1 MFSQGPRQE
10 WGGAGGLVDIGWMV
24 DFDVVATVVG
34 WESKLFC
41 GDEGANGEACSE
53 LVQIGREWVVGG
65 KRGVEGSDFVEDE
78 VSEVAEGEDGL
89 HLAVAQEE
97 GDTDALDKEV
107 ERLINVIGER
117 DGDFKV

>member
-1 MFSQGPRQE
+1 MLWQLLL
-10 WGGAGGLVDIGWMV
+10 GGKAN
-24 DFDVVATVVG
+24 F
-34 WESKLFC
+34 FH
-41 GDEGANGEACSE
+41 GDEGANGKACSE

-78 VSEVAEGEDGL
+78 VSKVAEGEDGL

-97 GDTDALDKEV
+97 GDTDALNKEV
-107 ERLINVIGER
+107 QRLIHVVGER